1 MPRFYASAP
10 GMAGRRQACSAR
22 RRGQLARIQE
32 PVAVGILRVEALH
45 DHLPLLLA
53 GDRPALATGQLIGA
67 QHAIAIAVH
76 ANEGVQH
83 PLHVLG
89 LTDLAVAIAGHPPQ
103 VTGGIGD
110 LGQRSTRQQGSQQK
124 PEPCPH
130 APTRL

>member
-22 RRGQLARIQE
+22 RRGQLARIQA
-32 PVAVGILRVEALH
+32 PVAVGSLRVEALH
-45 DHLPLLLA
+45 DHLPLLRA

-76 ANEGVQH
+76 AIEGVQH

-89 LTDLAVAIAGHPPQ
+89 LTDLAVAIAVHPPQ

-110 LGQRSTRQQGSQQK
+110 LRQRSTRQQGSQQK